1 MESAIRPAKARTATS
16 AIAPSYPPLENV
28 TSPGVPTPQAAH
40 YLNRKPQTLRGW
52 ACAEDG
58 PLRPRRINGR
68 LLWPVAELRRVLG
81 VEGSAK

>member
-1 MESAIRPAKARTATS
+1 MQIEASNTPAAARVE
-16 AIAPSYPPLENV
+16 YPPLECV